1 MNEKI
6 CIREYRK
13 TDDSALADVIREA
26 WQYDRFCSP
35 RTAAGLAKVYLTS
48 CLINQT
54 FIRVAEVDGQPAG
67 VIMGKDI
74 ARHQCPLSLRLK
86 WLRSIVELSLSKE
99 ARTVSRVFTRVQEID
114 DELLAA
120 SGKNYQGELAFFAVG
135 ADCRG
140 KGIGKL
146 LFEAVVEEM
155 RSCGIPE
162 FFLFTDTS
170 CNYPFYEHMGL
181 TRRCE
186 KHWTMEM
193 GGRREEMTFFLYD
206 YRY

>member
-74 ARHQCPLSLRLK
+74 ARHRCPLSLRLK
-86 WLRSIVELSLSKE
+86 WLRSIAALSLSKE

-120 SGKNYQGELAFFAVG
+120 SGKNYRGELAFFAIG

-140 KGIGKL
+140 KRDRKI
-146 LFEAVVEEM
+146 AV
-155 RSCGIPE
+155 
-162 FFLFTDTS
+162 
-170 CNYPFYEHMGL
+170 
-181 TRRCE
+181 
-186 KHWTMEM
+186 
-193 GGRREEMTFFLYD
+193 
-206 YRY
+206 